1 VSAGDHIE
9 LVMLLQFSECVC
21 PRRVKQSVPL
31 LTVVKPSYDQRLF
44 DQAGDR
50 VKNFSGAYAEFACD
64 IPRALK
70 GEMADERSNAS
81 KNNPLSVRQQIVAPI
96 QCRLKGPV
104 SGNGRP
110 MA

>member
-1 VSAGDHIE
+1 
-9 LVMLLQFSECVC
+9 MLLQFSECVC

-44 DQAGDR
+44 DQAGDG
-50 VKNFSGAYAEFACD
+50 VENLCVDGTLLACD

-81 KNNPLSVRQQIVAPI
+81 KDNPLSVGQQIVAPI
-96 QCRLKGPV
+96 QCRLEGPV